1 MRSLA
6 PTLVRSLALASF
18 ISFAGAAAHAQLL
31 EVNGKFGYLGE
42 YELSATVNAQSLGG
56 RQEFSGPMIVRHVG
70 LCTHNG
76 PNESQ
81 GEITLQFNN
90 AKSRVE
96 ATLAFDGQRCR
107 YNGRMSE
114 KDVGELF
121 CSDTAIPVSLW
132 FKM

>member
-6 PTLVRSLALASF
+6 PILARSLAFASC
-18 ISFAGAAAHAQLL
+18 ISFAGATAHAQSM

-42 YELSATVNAQSLGG
+42 YELSATVTAQSFGG
-56 RQEFSGPMIVRHVG
+56 RQEFSGPMTVRHVG

-81 GEITLQFNN
+81 GEITLQFTN

-107 YNGRMSE
+107 YNGKMSE

-121 CSDTAIPVSLW
+121 CSDSAIPVSLW

>member
-6 PTLVRSLALASF
+6 PALVRSLAFASCVPF
-18 ISFAGAAAHAQLL
+18 MGTVANAQLL

-42 YELSATVNAQSLGG
+42 YELSATVTAQSLAG
-56 RQEFSGPMIVRHVG
+56 RQEFSGPMTVRHVG

-81 GEITLQFNN
+81 GEITLQFTD
-90 AKSRVE
+90 AKARVE

-107 YNGRMSE
+107 YNGKMSE

-121 CSDTAIPVSLW
+121 CSDSAIPVSLW